1 MSGTLAPKVLTQLRG
16 FSSYVRGRQRDRD
29 IRRPLAQCRICRC
42 EHPVL
47 LRRDAA
53 ARRLRRDR
61 AHPHVATADGR
72 PSVTFDRTDW
82 WANILGPAPGW
93 RIVVIDDVDDP
104 PGMGALIGNVHGN
117 ILRALDCAG
126 VVTNGAVRDAADLR
140 AISLQCFARQL
151 AVSHAYAHIFEF
163 GAPVTVG
170 GLEIRPGDLLHG
182 DRHGLLKVPLD
193 IAAAVPGVAK
203 DMLARDERIIA
214 LCQSK
219 EFSPDKLRAMILD
232 IGDAPSIHAA
242 PPAKNNKGQR

>member
-1 MSGTLAPKVLTQLRG
+1 MSGTLAPEVLTQLRG
-16 FSSYVRGRQRDRD
+16 FSTCAVANAIETFG
-29 IRRPLAQCRICRC
+29 
-42 EHPVL
+42 V
-47 LRRDAA
+47 
-53 ARRLRRDR
+53 RLRNAGFVDASIRCCFDEMPPLVGY
-61 AHPHVATADGR
+61 AVTARIRTSLPPMVGHQYI
-72 PSVTFDRTDW
+72 DRTDW
-82 WANILGPAPGW
+82 WANILQGRAP

-140 AISLQCFARQL
+140 AIGLQCFARQL

-193 IAAAVPGVAK
+193 IAAAIPGVAK

-219 EFSPDKLRAMILD
+219 EFSPDNLRAMILD
-232 IGDAPSIHAA
+232 IGDASSIHGA
-242 PPAKNNKGQR
+242 PSPKNKGQR